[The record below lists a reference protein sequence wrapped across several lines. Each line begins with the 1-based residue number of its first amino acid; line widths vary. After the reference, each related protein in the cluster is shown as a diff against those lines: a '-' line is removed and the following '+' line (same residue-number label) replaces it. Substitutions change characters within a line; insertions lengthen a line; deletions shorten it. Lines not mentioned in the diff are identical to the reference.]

1 MELRFAIEKYLA
13 AYAGGRSQFCKDV
26 GISEGR
32 LSQIIGGDLASPKVA
47 KSIHRV
53 TGGEIPASM
62 LRPDLWR
69 LPEDVPLE
77 IAQAGTP

>member
-1 MELRFAIEKYLA
+1 MDVKLNIETFLN

-32 LSQIIGGDLASPKVA
+32 LSQIVNGDLPSPKVA
-47 KSIHRV
+47 KAIHRI
-53 TGGEIPASM
+53 TEGEIPASM

-69 LPEDVPLE
+69 RPEDVPLE
-77 IAQAGTP
+77 AAGAV